1 MLLGLIRLKCL
12 LVQKFQNTL
21 QILLMVVYY
30 TIWYYEKLFRLQPNS
45 HIVQAGKAA
54 VFRVVYIWSPLCWI
68 LVWPFYSTHSIEIL
82 FWKIFIRWV
91 ESSKIQYWPTIA
103 CSSLM
108 VLFRVSKVWIIKNNT
123 NLNSIL
129 ANTRDLSRDDWIKEF
144 IKRKWSSGLFWAVG
158 AAEKKKSQLP

>member
-45 HIVQAGKAA
+45 HIKAGKAA

-108 VLFRVSKVWIIKNNT
+108 VLFRVSRCKFFFESLNLTDTKLSKLYHCAENKVWFTTATAFKGGKYRA
-123 NLNSIL
+123 L
-129 ANTRDLSRDDWIKEF
+129 E
-144 IKRKWSSGLFWAVG
+144 
-158 AAEKKKSQLP
+158 